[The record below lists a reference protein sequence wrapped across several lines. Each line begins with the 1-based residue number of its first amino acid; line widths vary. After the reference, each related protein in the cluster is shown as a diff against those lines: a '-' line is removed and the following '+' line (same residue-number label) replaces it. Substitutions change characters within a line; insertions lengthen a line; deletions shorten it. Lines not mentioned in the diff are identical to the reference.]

1 MYLEGFEAILIF
13 SLKTILFKV
22 LAKNKGGG
30 GTLRTRL
37 QLIGFLLTPSLT
49 GLNKTMI

>member
-30 GTLRTRL
+30 TLRTRL